1 MSAQDTIFSI
11 SRTFVAPIDLVW
23 ECWSQP
29 HRISAWLGPKGAQAQ
44 MLRHELT
51 PGGIVHF
58 SMSMEGMPKHWG
70 KLVYREIDAPHR
82 LVWEHSFADAEG
94 NLVRH
99 FMSPTWPLKLLT
111 TVTFTRDGQGTKVT
125 LEWCPLEALPEE
137 IQTFQA
143 GMESM
148 TMGWGGSFD
157 QLADYLETFEDD
169 DRDDD
174 ED

>member
-1 MSAQDTIFSI
+1 MSAQDSIFSI

-51 PGGIVHF
+51 PSGIVHF
-58 SMSMEGMPKHWG
+58 SMSMEGLPQQGG

-111 TVTFTRDGQGTKVT
+111 TVTFAWDGQGTKVT
-125 LEWCPLEALPEE
+125 LEWRPLEALPEE
-137 IQTFQA
+137 IQTFRA

>member
-1 MSAQDTIFSI
+1 MSAQDSIFSI

-51 PGGIVHF
+51 PSGIVHF

-111 TVTFTRDGQGTKVT
+111 TVTFAWDGQGTKVT
-125 LEWCPLEALPEE
+125 LEWRPLEALPEE
-137 IQTFQA
+137 IQTFRA

-148 TMGWGGSFD
+148 TMGSHPEEVAGRLEGWG
-157 QLADYLETFEDD
+157 EDS
-169 DRDDD
+169 R
-174 ED
+174 

>member
-1 MSAQDTIFSI
+1 MTTSDAVFTI
-11 SRTFVAPIDLVW
+11 SRTFAAPQDLVW
-23 ECWSQP
+23 ECWSEP
-29 HRISAWLGPKGAQAQ
+29 HRMAAWLGPKGAQAQ
-44 MLRHELT
+44 MLRHELV

-58 SMSMEGMPKHWG
+58 SMAMEGMTKHWG

-111 TVTFTRDGQGTKVT
+111 TVTLARDGQGTKVT
-125 LEWCPLEALPEE
+125 LEWRPLDASAEDNT
-137 IQTFQA
+137 TFQD
-143 GMESM
+143 GMEGM
-148 TMGWGGSFD
+148 NMGWGGSFD
-157 QLADYLETFEDD
+157 QLADYLETFADD
-169 DRDDD
+169 DQDDD

>member
-1 MSAQDTIFSI
+1 MTDIYFTIT
-11 SRTFVAPIDLVW
+11 RTFAAPLDLVW

-29 HRISAWLGPKGAQAQ
+29 NRMAAWLGPVGAESR
-44 MLRHELT
+44 MLQHELA

-58 SMSMEGMPKHWG
+58 SLSMDGMAKHWG
-70 KLVYREIDAPHR
+70 KMIYREITHENR

-94 NLVRH
+94 NIVRH

-111 TVTFTRDGQGTKVT
+111 TVTFTPDGQGTKVT
-125 LEWCPLEALPEE
+125 LEWRPIDASPEE
-137 IQTFQA
+137 LKTFQD

-148 TMGWGGSFD
+148 KMGWGGSFD
-157 QLADYLETFEDD
+157 QLADYLETFEED

>member
-1 MSAQDTIFSI
+1 MTDTNFTIT
-11 SRTFVAPIDLVW
+11 RTLAAPLDLVW

-29 HRISAWLGPKGAQAQ
+29 NRISAWLGPKGAHAQ
-44 MLRHELT
+44 MLQHELA

-58 SMSMEGMPKHWG
+58 SMTADGIPKHWG
-70 KLVYREIDAPHR
+70 KMVYREINVPKR
-82 LVWEHSFADAEG
+82 LVWEHSFADEQG

-111 TVTFTRDGQGTKVT
+111 TVTFTPESTGTKVT
-125 LEWCPLEALPEE
+125 LEWRPLDASPEE
-137 IQTFQA
+137 IKTFQA
-143 GMESM
+143 GMDSM
-148 TMGWGGSFD
+148 TIGWGQSFD

-169 DRDDD
+169 DQDDD